1 MKAKNYVQLIL
12 TAALWGSSFL
22 MIKYSLY
29 ELSSFDIAIYRI
41 ILGTLLV
48 NLLYRKKVN
57 IKKTPLDLILCKKC
71 KLVQLKHNYDLK
83 YLYGPDYGYR
93 TGINRTMREHVKN
106 VMVAGGGVEPPTP
119 GL

>member
-41 ILGTLLV
+41 ILGTLLE
-48 NLLYRKKVN
+48 NLLAESLQN
-57 IKKTPLDLILCKKC
+57 FLSFSIPI
-71 KLVQLKHNYDLK
+71 
-83 YLYGPDYGYR
+83 
-93 TGINRTMREHVKN
+93 
-106 VMVAGGGVEPPTP
+106 
-119 GL
+119 

>member
-22 MIKYSLY
+22 KIKYSLY

-57 IKKTPLDLILCKKC
+57 IKKND
-71 KLVQLKHNYDLK
+71 YK
-83 YLYGPDYGYR
+83 YFFVLGFLYMTLPFFLF
-93 TGINRTMREHVKN
+93 
-106 VMVAGGGVEPPTP
+106 ALAEPEKYS
-119 GL
+119 L